1 MGPIALKI
9 CQLEVMLSDGLRF
22 PMVSE
27 AKNIEPVR
35 KILFENYE
43 IYKDDFFFSKSRC
56 KETIR
61 GSQISQIIE
70 NLVNQKYAKGD
81 FIK

>member
-1 MGPIALKI
+1 
-9 CQLEVMLSDGLRF
+9 MLSDGLRF

-43 IYKDDFFFSKSRC
+43 IYKDDFFFSKNRC

>member
-1 MGPIALKI
+1 MGPRALKI

-43 IYKDDFFFSKSRC
+43 IYKDDFF
-56 KETIR
+56 
-61 GSQISQIIE
+61 
-70 NLVNQKYAKGD
+70 LL
-81 FIK
+81 